1 METVNEKLAR
11 LNVANGLNGASNLK
25 ASDNPFDDSDEEDED
40 DDIYLGDYTE
50 EEIG

>member
-11 LNVANGLNGASNLK
+11 LNITSGLDSK
-25 ASDNPFDDSDEEDED
+25 ASDDPFEDSDDEDED
-40 DDIYLGDYTE
+40 VDIYLGDYTE